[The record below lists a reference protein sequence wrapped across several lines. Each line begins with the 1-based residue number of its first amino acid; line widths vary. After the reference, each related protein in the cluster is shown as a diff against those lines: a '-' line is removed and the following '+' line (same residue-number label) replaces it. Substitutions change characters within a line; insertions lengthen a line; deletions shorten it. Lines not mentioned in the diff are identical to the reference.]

1 MLPSP
6 AARATGLVRPAVR
19 AAPWSPPVAA
29 PAPALARAFR
39 AGARCLG
46 LEEFYD
52 ARHRGRIPENP
63 VAGRA
68 WNASEIRRKSFDDIH
83 KLWYVLYKERCC
95 LLTEKMRAR
104 RHNML
109 LKGPM
114 RHGTVRKSMAMIRV
128 VLAERRAAYRL
139 MIGKKKG
146 SPRDFQ
152 YGVKAVGNSGKKV
165 HWYKDKAVA
174 KEETALASREARAL
188 AASKLEDELLEPL

>member
-1 MLPSP
+1 MLRCL

-139 MIGKKKG
+139 MIGK
-146 SPRDFQ
+146 PRRPFPPACREPELPRP
-152 YGVKAVGNSGKKV
+152 GPRRPPLRRPGLRRRPLRPRSSG
-165 HWYKDKAVA
+165 
-174 KEETALASREARAL
+174 
-188 AASKLEDELLEPL
+188 